1 MEQMT
6 SHHLRIRPSLGHI
19 LSKFAQRMRNR
30 KRKACHFV
38 TKNKRRNKSSLMTH
52 YSVPKGNSLMGVE
65 FDRQARRQGVL
76 TSYLI
81 NGVTRAPKMSA
92 RLT

>member
-1 MEQMT
+1 
-6 SHHLRIRPSLGHI
+6 
-19 LSKFAQRMRNR
+19 
-30 KRKACHFV
+30 
-38 TKNKRRNKSSLMTH
+38 MTH
-52 YSVPKGNSLMGVE
+52 SVPKGNSLMGVE
-65 FDRQARRQGVL
+65 FDGQARRQGVL

>member
-6 SHHLRIRPSLGHI
+6 SHHLSIRPSLGHI

-52 YSVPKGNSLMGVE
+52 SVPKGNSLMGVE
-65 FDRQARRQGVL
+65 FDGQARRQGVL

-92 RLT
+92 HLT